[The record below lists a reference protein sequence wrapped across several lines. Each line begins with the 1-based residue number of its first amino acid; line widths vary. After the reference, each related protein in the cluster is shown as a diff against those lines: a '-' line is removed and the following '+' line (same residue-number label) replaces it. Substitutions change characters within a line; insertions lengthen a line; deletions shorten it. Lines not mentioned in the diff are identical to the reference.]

1 MNNPGKEVRSHV
13 QIGNFCFALDIFK
26 GGVPSGVL
34 LSALQLSKNGI
45 RNQIFSAGNTKNQI
59 RRNSIQLANLA
70 EAGVDFKY
78 SLARIQ
84 NNYGFGSS
92 RGLSKALKESSKP
105 DFILLH
111 QVYTLSTLF
120 GYRYAKKYR
129 IPYGVQPHG
138 SLTHYHESDSKLI
151 KMIAKKLIISKILR
165 EANVIIV
172 TCDSEKDDLSI
183 SLQTKAH
190 KLPYGAGTYGRVEQI
205 NLPTT
210 RVSNGLRIMFSGRF
224 DKKKNLPLLL
234 KSMPQ
239 ILTRYPDLIL
249 DIAGSGTAKEIRNLR
264 ALVQTLGLERNI
276 EFHGWIDR
284 TKMNELF
291 SSTRLLVL
299 PSENE
304 NFALVVT
311 EALSAGVPCVVS
323 RFVGTSDIV
332 AKHHAGEI
340 IDSLTPESVGAGVI
354 KVLEG
359 DKEAYKTAA
368 LNATREDL
376 DWSKIA
382 LQWRAL
388 IGSVAVE

>member
-1 MNNPGKEVRSHV
+1 
-13 QIGNFCFALDIFK
+13 LDPSR
-26 GGVPSGVL
+26 GGVSSGVFA
-34 LSALQLSKNGI
+34 SVKQLTGDGI
-45 RNQIFSAGNTKNQI
+45 NNQIVSFGNTIGQLEDI
-59 RRNSIQLANLA
+59 SEIGSDLNSIGVEYKYTIGRFKNDYGLGSLRGLNGMLA
-70 EAGVDFKY
+70 
-78 SLARIQ
+78 SLA
-84 NNYGFGSS
+84 
-92 RGLSKALKESSKP
+92 KP
-105 DFILLH
+105 DLVVLH
-111 QVYTLSTLF
+111 QIYTLSTLY

-129 IPYGVQPHG
+129 IPYGIQPHG

-172 TCDSEKDDLSI
+172 TCDSEKNDLNI
-183 SLQTKAH
+183 SLQPKAY
-190 KLPYGAGTYGRVEQI
+190 KLPYGVNIHERLGQMD
-205 NLPTT
+205 LPAT
-210 RVSNGLRIMFSGRF
+210 RVSNGLRIMFGGRF

-249 DIAGSGTAKEIRNLR
+249 DIAGSGTPKEIQNLKTI
-264 ALVQTLGLERNI
+264 VQTLGLERNI
-276 EFHGWIDR
+276 KFHGWIDR

-304 NFALVVT
+304 NFALVVA
-311 EALSAGVPCVVS
+311 EALSVGVPCVVS
-323 RFVGTSDIV
+323 RFVGISDIV

-340 IDSLTPESVGAGVI
+340 IDSLTPESVAAGVI

-359 DKEAYKTAA
+359 DREAYKTAA
-368 LNATREDL
+368 LDATREDL

>member
-1 MNNPGKEVRSHV
+1 
-13 QIGNFCFALDIFK
+13 
-26 GGVPSGVL
+26 
-34 LSALQLSKNGI
+34 
-45 RNQIFSAGNTKNQI
+45 
-59 RRNSIQLANLA
+59 
-70 EAGVDFKY
+70 
-78 SLARIQ
+78 
-84 NNYGFGSS
+84 
-92 RGLSKALKESSKP
+92 
-105 DFILLH
+105 
-111 QVYTLSTLF
+111 
-120 GYRYAKKYR
+120 
-129 IPYGVQPHG
+129 
-138 SLTHYHESDSKLI
+138 
-151 KMIAKKLIISKILR
+151 
-165 EANVIIV
+165 
-172 TCDSEKDDLSI
+172 
-183 SLQTKAH
+183 
-190 KLPYGAGTYGRVEQI
+190 
-205 NLPTT
+205 
-210 RVSNGLRIMFSGRF
+210 
-224 DKKKNLPLLL
+224 
-234 KSMPQ
+234 MPQ

>member
-1 MNNPGKEVRSHV
+1 MNNPGKEIRS
-13 QIGNFCFALDIFK
+13 QLSIGHFCFGLDIFK

-34 LSALQLSKNGI
+34 LSALQLSKYGI

-59 RRNSIQLANLA
+59 RRNSIHLANLA
-70 EAGVDFKY
+70 EVGVDFKY

-84 NNYGFGSS
+84 NNYSFGSA
-92 RGLSKALKESSKP
+92 RGLSRVLKESSKP
-105 DFILLH
+105 DFIVLH
-111 QVYTLSTLF
+111 QVYTLSTLY

-129 IPYGVQPHG
+129 IPYGVKPHG
-138 SLTHYHESDSKLI
+138 SLTRYHESDSKLI

-172 TCDSEKDDLSI
+172 TCDSEIDDLNI
-183 SLQTKAH
+183 SLQPKAY
-190 KLPYGAGTYGRVEQI
+190 KLLYGANIYDRVGQI
-205 NLPTT
+205 NLPAT

-234 KSMPQ
+234 KSMSQ
-239 ILTRYPDLIL
+239 ILTKYPDLIL
-249 DIAGSGTAKEIRNLR
+249 DIAGSGTPKEIENLR
-264 ALVQTLGLERNI
+264 TIVQTLGLEKNI
-276 EFHGWIDR
+276 KFHGWIDR

-304 NFALVVT
+304 NFALVVA

-323 RFVGTSDIV
+323 KFVGTSDIV

-340 IDSLTPESVGAGVI
+340 IDELTPESVAAGVI

-359 DKEAYKTAA
+359 DENAYKAAA
-368 LNATREDL
+368 LQATCEDL

-382 LQWRAL
+382 LRWKAL
-388 IGSVAVE
+388 ISSLAVE